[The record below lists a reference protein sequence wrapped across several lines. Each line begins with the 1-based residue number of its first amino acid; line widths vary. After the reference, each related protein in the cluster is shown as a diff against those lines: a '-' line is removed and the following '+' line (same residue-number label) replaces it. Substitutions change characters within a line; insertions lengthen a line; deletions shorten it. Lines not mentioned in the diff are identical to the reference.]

1 MTTKL
6 TREFRFAWRGVPL
19 PDACP
24 NSWAGWGNSLQPGV
38 SLSLQLTVAG
48 TVRQPSGYICNI
60 KALDDSLRTAVN
72 RVAEQRGQPGP
83 GSEAT
88 ARHSNRHSSDDL
100 SFDQLLRRIAA
111 EVPAVF
117 SNAGSELAGVRF
129 LVLRMLLSPQLSL
142 TFTWEEAGMLRL
154 TQQFEFSAAHRL
166 QCRELSPAEKRA
178 TFGKC
183 NNPNGHGH
191 NYVVEVSVEVPGE
204 SASARPNW
212 SLERFESTVK
222 RLVIDR
228 FDHQHLNEDVAEFR
242 ELNPSVENI
251 ADVCF
256 RLLESELSPL
266 RLVNVR
272 VYETPKTWA
281 DRGA

>member
-6 TREFRFAWRGVPL
+6 TREFRFAWRGDAL
-19 PDACP
+19 PGSSP
-24 NSWAGWGNSLQPGV
+24 NSWGGWGSTLEPACYLG
-38 SLSLQLTVAG
+38 LQLTVAG
-48 TVRQPSGYICNI
+48 PVALPSGYICNI
-60 KALDDSLRTAVN
+60 KTLDDLLRTAIN
-72 RVAEQRGQPGP
+72 RVAEHWQAEGRF
-83 GSEAT
+83 
-88 ARHSNRHSSDDL
+88 DL
-100 SFDQLLRRIAA
+100 LLRRIAG
-111 EVPAVF
+111 EIPAVF
-117 SNAGSELAGVRF
+117 QEVGAELELIR
-129 LVLRMLLSPQLSL
+129 LVALRLLLSPQLSL
-142 TFTWEEAGMLRL
+142 AFYWEESGMLTL

-166 QCRELSPAEKRA
+166 HCREFSAAENRA
-178 TFGKC
+178 MFGKC

-191 NYVVEVSVEVPGE
+191 NYVVEVSVAVPEAVGAAD
-204 SASARPNW
+204 ASW
-212 SLERFESTVK
+212 SLQDFESTVK
-222 RLVIDR
+222 RLVIER

-256 RLLESELSPL
+256 RLLEPEVGPL

>member
-19 PDACP
+19 PSSSA
-24 NSWAGWGNSLQPGV
+24 NSWAGWGGSLQPAIQ
-38 SLSLQLTVAG
+38 LALQLTVSG

-72 RVAEQRGQPGP
+72 RVA
-83 GSEAT
+83 AT
-88 ARHSNRHSSDDL
+88 PSADL
-100 SFDQLLRRIAA
+100 SFDQLLRRIGN
-111 EVPAVF
+111 EIPASF
-117 SNAGSELAGVRF
+117 ALAGTELAGVNF
-129 LVLRMLLSPQLSL
+129 LALSMWLSPQLSL
-142 TFTWEEAGMLRL
+142 YFSWEEAEMLTL

-166 QCRELSPAEKRA
+166 NCPELTAAENRA

-183 NNPNGHGH
+183 NNPHGHGH
-191 NYVVEVSVEVPGE
+191 NYVVEVSVGVTEQTAAAFPAG
-204 SASARPNW
+204 
-212 SLERFESTVK
+212 SLEKFESTVK
-222 RLVIDR
+222 RVVIDR

-256 RLLESELSPL
+256 RLLEPELLPL